1 VWALHDRRAAAF
13 VILSVLTVAVAAC
26 GGGSS
31 GGGGTKPP
39 TPPQGA
45 SESQQIGAGGGMLSV
60 NYGIYTATVTVPA
73 GALPATTTVTLELY
87 GTGHG
92 PVEPVAKRRST
103 LALGAGATELAE
115 LQLNT
120 DGEALVLPVH
130 LSLIGVAT
138 PASGTDIR
146 LAGYGSTAGFSD
158 VDTVTLTGNTA
169 SEDGSNL
176 YPDASSGANALYAF
190 YEISSTN
197 VLPPST
203 PVVTISGTNPAPA
216 GATTQYTASETN
228 GNGFPFLTTAFTYS
242 IDNSQLGSMSS
253 SGQLSAGALDATG
266 NVTAV
271 DQTAARGNPRGSLA
285 IAVGSARP
293 GNTGDAFTFTGTITS
308 SDQIFINPPLPT
320 MAPQVVNGT
329 VTLNTTGGTAS
340 PSGGSTVNV
349 ASTSTEVDKYT
360 LETVTTTT
368 NTTTAYGLA
377 SGLTTV
383 SVLSTD
389 ATDSNNAEYINTYG
403 SGNGLLDVLPE
414 TAGAF
419 GPNNAAL
426 TYQENDPANYS
437 LTRTT
442 NGDGSYTENDTDAF
456 GDVETMNGNADF
468 SGTYDATQYNGFSW
482 AFTAP
487 SGSPATITLTSTNNN
502 QSPAV
507 VRHYTFLSWIPTSLT
522 HPSVETD
529 TDAGVVSYPGSCAVP
544 AKYGTSGNK
553 IVQSITRAD
562 TALGNLETETITTYV
577 NQLYGPVCLVMTDN
591 VQTYY
596 DYTLQEGPYSIWV
609 NYASPA
615 ESTLA
620 SETLTL
626 SSATTS
632 AGTLGMKRQT
642 ASAARTSYL
651 PLAFARSR
659 FERTV
664 REHLQK
670 RRLLATRKSASGV
683 HAK

>member
-1 VWALHDRRAAAF
+1 MHDKRAAAF
-13 VILSVLTVAVAAC
+13 VILSVLTALAAGC
-26 GGGSS
+26 GGGS

-45 SESQQIGAGGGMLSV
+45 SQSQQIGPGGGMLSV

-73 GALPATTTVTLELY
+73 GALPTTTTVTLELF
-87 GTGHG
+87 GPGHG
-92 PVEPVAKRRST
+92 PVEPLAKRRST
-103 LALGAGATELAE
+103 LSLGPGATELAE
-115 LQLNT
+115 VQLNT
-120 DGEALVLPVH
+120 GGEALVLPVR

-138 PASGTDIR
+138 PAGGTDIR
-146 LAGYGSTAGFSD
+146 LGGYGSTSGFTD

-169 SEDGSNL
+169 AEDESNL
-176 YPDASSGANALYAF
+176 YPDASSGADALYVF
-190 YEISSTN
+190 YEITSGN
-197 VLPPST
+197 VQPPPT
-203 PVVTISGTNPAPA
+203 PVVSISGTNPAPA
-216 GATTQYTASETN
+216 GAQTQFTATETN

-242 IDNSQLGSMSS
+242 IDNTQLGSMSS
-253 SGQLSAGALDATG
+253 SGLLSAGALDATG
-266 NVTAV
+266 NVNAV
-271 DQTAARGNPRGSLA
+271 DQTPARGNPSGQLGIAIGSPQ
-285 IAVGSARP
+285 P
-293 GNTGDAFTFTGTITS
+293 GNAGDTFTFTGTIMS
-308 SDQIFINPPLPT
+308 SDQIFTNLPNPP

-329 VTLNTTGGTAS
+329 ITLSTTVNSAS
-340 PSGGSTVNV
+340 PSGGSTVNA
-349 ASTSTEVDKYT
+349 ASVSTENDKYP
-360 LETVTTTT
+360 LETITTTT
-368 NTTTAYGLA
+368 NTMTAYGLV
-377 SGLTTV
+377 SGATTV

-389 ATDSNNAEYINTYG
+389 AIDSNNAEYINTYG

-426 TYQENDPANYS
+426 TYQENDPANYT
-437 LTRTT
+437 LTRTIA
-442 NGDGSYTENDTDAF
+442 GDGSYTETDTDAF
-456 GDVETMNGNADF
+456 TNMEYMNGNSDF
-468 SGTYDATQYNGFSW
+468 SGAYDSSAYNGFTF

-487 SGSPATITLTSTNNN
+487 SGNPKTITLTTTNEN
-502 QSPAV
+502 QNPAV
-507 VRHYTFLSWIPTSLT
+507 VRMYTMLSWIPTTLA

-529 TDAGVVSYPGSCAVP
+529 TDGGVVAYPGSCSVP

-553 IVQSITRAD
+553 IVQSINRAD

-577 NQLYGPVCLVMTDN
+577 NQLYGPVCIVMADN

-596 DYTLQEGPYSIWV
+596 DYTLQDGPYSIWV

-615 ESTLA
+615 EATTL

-632 AGTLGMKRQT
+632 AGTLGLKRKTT
-642 ASAARTSYL
+642 ASSALRTSYL

-670 RRLLATRKSASGV
+670 HRLVASHKSASGV